1 MTDAKDTSIL
11 GVREAPEGYESIDW
25 QHLTVEDLE
34 GATVYDRHDREVA
47 TISDVVVSDEG
58 TAQTVVMDV
67 GGFFGIG
74 SRTVGIAVDRLGV
87 QKSARDGEV
96 RVYLSMTDEEVRNLP
111 AYGGPKYPPVNTGYP
126 R

>member
-1 MTDAKDTSIL
+1 MNDTNDMNSL
-11 GVREAPEGYESIDW
+11 GVREPPEGYESIDW
-25 QHLTVEDLE
+25 QNLTIDDLE

-47 TISDVVVSDEG
+47 TISDVVLSDEG

-74 SRTVGIAVDRLGV
+74 SHRVGIAVERLGV
-87 QKSARDGEV
+87 QKGTRDGEV

-111 AYGGPKYPPVNTGYP
+111 AYVGPKYPPVIAGYP

>member
-1 MTDAKDTSIL
+1 MNDANDTSRL

-25 QHLTVEDLE
+25 QHLSVEDLV

-47 TISDVVVSDEG
+47 RISDVVVSEEG
-58 TAQTVVMDV
+58 AAQSVVMDV

-74 SRTVGIAVDRLGV
+74 SRTVGIAVERLGV
-87 QKSARDGEV
+87 QKSAQDGEV
-96 RVYLSMTDEEVRNLP
+96 RVYLSMTDDEVRNLP
-111 AYGGPKYPPVNTGYP
+111 AHVGPKYPPVNAGYP

>member
-1 MTDAKDTSIL
+1 MS
-11 GVREAPEGYESIDW
+11 
-25 QHLTVEDLE
+25 VEDLL
-34 GATVYDRHDREVA
+34 GATVCDRHDRELA
-47 TISDVVVSDEG
+47 AISDVVVSEEG

-74 SRTVGIAVDRLGV
+74 SRTLGIAVDRLGV

-96 RVYLSMTDEEVRNLP
+96 RVYLSMTDDEVRYLP
-111 AYGGPKYPPVNTGYP
+111 AYGEPKYRPVIAGYP